1 LTQNEGW
8 EPEAPLL
15 LPQVLDIAI
24 SFQDFF
30 LARKKKRFEKKNR
43 RKKNLPNKKKNDGKK
58 QPGIINRMVRT
69 RSSRTIKV
77 KACHSLN

>member
-30 LARKKKRFEKKNR
+30 LARKKNGLKKKTAEKKSAE
-43 RKKNLPNKKKNDGKK
+43 KKNDGKK